1 MASYAENVS
10 IWWRHHDSHASL
22 SLEYHG
28 LQYGTPILDQLGV
41 NQGGNAS
48 PTLFRTYLT
57 DLGDYLEKHVGLC
70 ISETIMA
77 HLLWADDWVLIS
89 DSESGLQKQLDGL
102 SKFYSKN
109 LMIVNELKTK
119 VLVFGTQTKVHI
131 DFNGKT
137 IEQVESCKYL
147 GNIVNTVHSYRGWSA
162 FSYQLQI
169 IWTRTTALIS
179 NDKWKKSKISKAL
192 TTSKKLL
199 FCCRTR
205 TINL

>member
-1 MASYAENVS
+1 MACSMARRSSINLVS
-10 IWWRHHDSHASL
+10 TRGVTRVQHFSEHIW
-22 SLEYHG
+22 
-28 LQYGTPILDQLGV
+28 PILVIIWRNL
-41 NQGGNAS
+41 
-48 PTLFRTYLT
+48 
-57 DLGDYLEKHVGLC
+57 VGLC

-131 DFNGKT
+131 DFNRKT
-137 IEQVESCKYL
+137 IEQVESWKYL

-179 NDKWKKSKISKAL
+179 NDKWKKAKFPKP
-192 TTSKKLL
+192 
-199 FCCRTR
+199 
-205 TINL
+205 